1 MCKKKKKKSS
11 SKPGAREDYIDMQ
24 YDAKTE
30 SLKSPKKPRSQTTS
44 PLHQQYT
51 KPTITA
57 VKPTKDIELK
67 ENEAYAEGIYES
79 V

>member
-1 MCKKKKKKSS
+1 MMCKKKKKAPSIR
-11 SKPGAREDYIDMQ
+11 GALEDYVDMQ
-24 YDAKTE
+24 YNAKTE
-30 SLKSPKKPRSQTTS
+30 SLKSPRKPHCQTTS
-44 PLHQQYT
+44 PSYQHYT